1 MAHWDHLI
9 ELVGTAIVVLY
20 LCCFAL
26 CSDHPA
32 LRRGLRKT
40 ERRPSAESAASRAIA
55 AAQAALAAR
64 AASAAKAATALTAA
78 VSSPLKASPAKKK
91 TPFSKPG
98 LRLPKGPFQMLS
110 EVNLGF
116 LSAAGKGSPQ
126 PSERLTQLVQTDQK
140 QRAAARGTTPLKLH
154 VMSAARSLEIRA
166 KLRSKGAAT
175 LPSAAGGGAIGG
187 GAIGGG
193 ATGGGAIGGGATA
206 GASPSA
212 DAADLAELGHLSA
225 QIGYFSAPEYPAQA
239 SRTPSP
245 SGSFFRGGGGG
256 GGGGGI
262 FSQLLEVV
270 RSSSPLN
277 MRPSFDVLREREA
290 PRSAEIIPPA
300 KRRGSLRT
308 PIEAQRERK
317 ARLDELRSAFF
328 VFNSSESGAMSAD
341 EVLRFLDIIL
351 PEGPPMDTQD
361 ALSFIADNE
370 ESEDATSLSFDGF
383 VCGMVAL
390 VSGGVRDSADDLA
403 DLTAAAEAAM
413 QAVDGQ
419 RAQALIARA
428 GLSEQQRQL
437 IAQGFDEDE
446 VEEML
451 LEEAQSPSAGAT
463 ARSLSSSH
471 ASASMSASCRQ
482 P

>member
-1 MAHWDHLI
+1 MAHWDHLL
-9 ELVGTAIVVLY
+9 ELVATAIVVLY

-40 ERRPSAESAASRAIA
+40 KGPPSAGAAASRALA

-64 AASAAKAATALTAA
+64 AASAAKAATALTAS

-91 TPFSKPG
+91 TPS

-166 KLRSKGAAT
+166 KLRSKGAAA

-187 GAIGGG
+187 GA
-193 ATGGGAIGGGATA
+193 TA
-206 GASPSA
+206 GTSPSA
-212 DAADLAELGHLSA
+212 EAADLAELGHLSA
-225 QIGYFSAPEYPAQA
+225 QIGYSAPEYPAQA
-239 SRTPSP
+239 SSRTPSP
-245 SGSFFRGGGGG
+245 SGSFRSGGGGG

-270 RSSSPLN
+270 RSSSPLH
-277 MRPSFDVLREREA
+277 MRPSFDVLRERET

-317 ARLDELRSAFF
+317 ARLGELRSAFF

-351 PEGPPMDTQD
+351 PEGPPMDMQD

-403 DLTAAAEAAM
+403 DLTAAAEAAT

-437 IAQGFDEDE
+437 IAEGFDEDE

-482 P
+482 PYEGASKEMV